1 MKVIPP
7 DSRDERAAGD
17 EGARFEMA
25 APRISRR
32 RFTFD
37 SSKADGAAL
46 IALGGEFDVVC
57 ADSFKRRFAE
67 ATEGEPEDVVIDLR
81 ELTFIDSTGLSLL
94 LSVNEMSQDR
104 GFALWIVSAEDDPP
118 SKIFRMTGTHTILPL
133 VDEPPDLGAHS

>member
-1 MKVIPP
+1 M
-7 DSRDERAAGD
+7 ET
-17 EGARFEMA
+17 A

-37 SSKADGAAL
+37 SSQADRATL

-104 GFALWIVSAEDDPP
+104 GFGLWIVSAEADPP
-118 SKIFRMTGTHTILPL
+118 TKIFRMTGTHTILPL